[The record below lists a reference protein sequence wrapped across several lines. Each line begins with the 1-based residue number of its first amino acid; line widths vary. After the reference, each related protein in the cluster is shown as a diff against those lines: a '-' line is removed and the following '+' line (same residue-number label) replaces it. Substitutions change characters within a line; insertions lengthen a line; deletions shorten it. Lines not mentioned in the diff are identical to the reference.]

1 VTAFPTRT
9 NATQL
14 DQGKRGTERSPSVT
28 LPSLIGIE
36 AVAECLGVSVRHIR
50 RLIAERRI
58 PFVKVGHFVRFDP
71 QAVLGWVDEHRVE
84 VFVPRTVRR
93 NRPS

>member
-1 VTAFPTRT
+1 MTGFPTRL
-9 NATQL
+9 NATHA
-14 DQGKRGTERSPSVT
+14 DQGKRGTERTPSVA

-58 PFVKVGHFVRFDP
+58 PFVKIGHFVRFDP

-84 VFVPRTVRR
+84 VFDPRTGRR
-93 NRPS
+93 SHPS